1 MDRVGGQL
9 AITRSIGDHS
19 LKEFGVISI
28 PHINRRVIKPLDKWI
43 IIATDGLWDCVN
55 DPEITNIIGK
65 EESSEVISKN
75 LLKNALQN
83 GSKDNITIL
92 VIKL

>member
-28 PHINRRVIKPLDKWI
+28 PHIKRRLIKPFDKWMI
-43 IIATDGLWDCVN
+43 VASDGL
-55 DPEITNIIGK
+55 
-65 EESSEVISKN
+65 
-75 LLKNALQN
+75 
-83 GSKDNITIL
+83 
-92 VIKL
+92 

>member
-28 PHINRRVIKPLDKWI
+28 PHITRRLIKPFDKWMI
-43 IIATDGLWDCVN
+43 VASDGLWDCVN
-55 DPEITNIIGK
+55 DSQIINIIGK

-75 LLKNALQN
+75 LLKIALQS